1 MAYSNLQIFTVE
13 LIGTFILVVFATGSI
28 VYDVEFFDGSL
39 GIPFAAVAPFIAL
52 LIGVYS
58 FGKISLAHF
67 NPAVTIGYYITGHIT
82 KIQVLYYLIAEII
95 GALLGSLFVLTFI
108 GEKPNLGANAP
119 NYDFSIFLIF
129 PVEVLASLML
139 MGVIFY
145 VVYTKGLR
153 GFSGVAIGGIVALDI
168 LFLAFISGASMNPAR
183 ALAPALLS
191 GTFDDLWL
199 YWTAPFVGT
208 IIAAFVFRGKFQA
221 QRAQI
226 RNNNDHVVD

>member
-1 MAYSNLQIFTVE
+1 MTYSNLQIFTVE

-28 VYDVEFFDGSL
+28 VYDAEFFNGAL
-39 GIPFAAVAPFIAL
+39 GIPFAALAPFIAL

-67 NPAVTIGYYITGHIT
+67 NPAVTVGYYITGHIT
-82 KIQVLYYLIAEII
+82 KLQVVYYFTAEII
-95 GALLGSLFVLTFI
+95 GAFLGSMFVLQFI
-108 GEKPNLGANAP
+108 GDGANLGANTP

-129 PVEVLASLML
+129 SVEVIASAML

-153 GFSGVAIGGIVALDI
+153 GFSGVAIGGIVGLDI

-183 ALAPALLS
+183 ALAPALMS
-191 GTFDDLWL
+191 GTLSDLWL
-199 YWTAPFVGT
+199 YWSAPFIGT
-208 IIAAFVFRGKFQA
+208 IIAAFAFRGKFRA
-221 QRAQI
+221 QRTS
-226 RNNNDHVVD
+226 NYE

>member
-1 MAYSNLQIFTVE
+1 MTYSNLQIFIVE
-13 LIGTFILVVFATGSI
+13 LIGTFLLVVFATGSI
-28 VYDVEFFDGSL
+28 VYDVKFLDGQL

-82 KIQVLYYLIAEII
+82 KLQVLYYLAAELI
-95 GALLGSLFVLTFI
+95 GAFLASLFVLTII
-108 GEKPNLGANAP
+108 GDNANIGANAP
-119 NYDFSIFLIF
+119 NYDHSIFLIF
-129 PVEVLASLML
+129 PVEVIASAML

-168 LFLAFISGASMNPAR
+168 LFLAIISGASMNPAR
-183 ALAPALLS
+183 ALAPAILS
-191 GTFDDLWL
+191 GEISDLWL
-199 YWTAPFVGT
+199 YLTAPFIGT
-208 IIAAFVFRGKFQA
+208 IIAAFAFRGKFRA
-221 QRAQI
+221 QRA
-226 RNNNDHVVD
+226 

>member
-1 MAYSNLQIFTVE
+1 MTYSNLQIFTVE

-28 VYDVEFFDGSL
+28 VYDAEFFNGEL
-39 GIPFAAVAPFIAL
+39 GIPFAALAPFIAL

-67 NPAVTIGYYITGHIT
+67 NPAVTVGYYITGHIT
-82 KIQVLYYLIAEII
+82 KLQVVYYFTAEII
-95 GALLGSLFVLTFI
+95 GAFLGSMFVLQFI
-108 GEKPNLGANAP
+108 GDGANLGTNTP

-129 PVEVLASLML
+129 SVEVIASAML

-153 GFSGVAIGGIVALDI
+153 GFSGVAIGGIVGLDI

-191 GTFDDLWL
+191 GTLGDLWL
-199 YWTAPFVGT
+199 YWSAPFIGT
-208 IIAAFVFRGKFQA
+208 IIAAFAFRGKFRA
-221 QRAQI
+221 QRTS
-226 RNNNDHVVD
+226 NYE

>member
-1 MAYSNLQIFTVE
+1 MTYSNLQIFTVE

-28 VYDVEFFDGSL
+28 VYDAEFFNGEL
-39 GIPFAAVAPFIAL
+39 GIPFAALAPFIAL

-82 KIQVLYYLIAEII
+82 KLQVVYYFTAEII
-95 GALLGSLFVLTFI
+95 GAFLGSMFVLQFI
-108 GEKPNLGANAP
+108 GDGANLGTNAP

-129 PVEVLASLML
+129 SVEVIASAML

-153 GFSGVAIGGIVALDI
+153 GFSGVAIGGIVGLDI

-183 ALAPALLS
+183 ALAPALMS
-191 GTFDDLWL
+191 GTLSDLWL
-199 YWTAPFVGT
+199 YWSAPFIGT
-208 IIAAFVFRGKFQA
+208 IIAAFAFRGKFRA
-221 QRAQI
+221 QRTS
-226 RNNNDHVVD
+226 NYE

>member
-1 MAYSNLQIFTVE
+1 MTYSNLQIFIVE

-28 VYDVEFFDGSL
+28 VYDAEFFNGEL
-39 GIPFAAVAPFIAL
+39 GIPFAALAPFIAL

-67 NPAVTIGYYITGHIT
+67 NPAVTVGYYITGHIT
-82 KIQVLYYLIAEII
+82 KLQVVYYFTAEII
-95 GALLGSLFVLTFI
+95 GAFLGSMFVLQFI
-108 GEKPNLGANAP
+108 GDGANLGTNAP

-129 PVEVLASLML
+129 SVEVIASAML

-153 GFSGVAIGGIVALDI
+153 GFSGVAIGGIVGLDI

-191 GTFDDLWL
+191 GTLGDLWL
-199 YWTAPFVGT
+199 YWSAPFIGT
-208 IIAAFVFRGKFQA
+208 IIAAFAFRGKFRA
-221 QRAQI
+221 QRTS
-226 RNNNDHVVD
+226 NYE

>member
-1 MAYSNLQIFTVE
+1 MAYSNFQIFTVE

-28 VYDVEFFDGSL
+28 VYDAEFFDGQL

-82 KIQVLYYLIAEII
+82 KIQILYYFAAEII
-95 GALLGSLFVLTFI
+95 GALLGSLFVMKVI
-108 GEKPNLGANAP
+108 GEKANLGANAP
-119 NYDFSIFLIF
+119 NYDFSLGLIF
-129 PVEVLASLML
+129 PVEVLASAML

-153 GFSGVAIGGIVALDI
+153 GFSGVAIGGIVGLDI

-191 GTFDDLWL
+191 GTFSDLWL
-199 YWTAPFVGT
+199 YLTAPFIGT
-208 IIAAFVFRGKFQA
+208 IIVAFLFRGKFQA
-221 QRAQI
+221 QRAS
-226 RNNNDHVVD
+226 NYE

>member
-13 LIGTFILVVFATGSI
+13 LIGTFILVIFATGSI
-28 VYDVEFFDGSL
+28 VYDAEFFDGQL

-82 KIQVLYYLIAEII
+82 KIQILYYFAAEII
-95 GALLGSLFVLTFI
+95 GALLGSLFVMKVI
-108 GEKPNLGANAP
+108 GEKANLGANAP
-119 NYDFSIFLIF
+119 NYDFSLGLIF
-129 PVEVLASLML
+129 PVEVLASAML

-153 GFSGVAIGGIVALDI
+153 GFSGVAIGGIVGLDI

-183 ALAPALLS
+183 ALAPAFLS
-191 GTFDDLWL
+191 GTFSDLWL

-208 IIAAFVFRGKFQA
+208 IIVAFLFRGKFQA
-221 QRAQI
+221 QRAS
-226 RNNNDHVVD
+226 N

>member
-1 MAYSNLQIFTVE
+1 MTYSNLQIFTVE

-28 VYDVEFFDGSL
+28 VYDAEFFNGEL
-39 GIPFAAVAPFIAL
+39 GIPFAALAPFIAL

-67 NPAVTIGYYITGHIT
+67 NPAVTVGYYITGHIT
-82 KIQVLYYLIAEII
+82 KLQVVYYFTAEII
-95 GALLGSLFVLTFI
+95 GAFLGSMFVLQFI
-108 GEKPNLGANAP
+108 GDGANLGANTP

-129 PVEVLASLML
+129 SVEVIASAML

-153 GFSGVAIGGIVALDI
+153 GFSGVAIGGIVGLDI

-191 GTFDDLWL
+191 GTLGDLWL
-199 YWTAPFVGT
+199 YWSAPFIGT
-208 IIAAFVFRGKFQA
+208 IIAAFAFRGKFRA
-221 QRAQI
+221 QRTS
-226 RNNNDHVVD
+226 NYE

>member
-1 MAYSNLQIFTVE
+1 MTYSNLQIFTVE

-28 VYDVEFFDGSL
+28 VYDAEFFNGEL
-39 GIPFAAVAPFIAL
+39 GIPFAALAPFIAL

-67 NPAVTIGYYITGHIT
+67 NPAVTVGYYITGHIT
-82 KIQVLYYLIAEII
+82 KLQVVYYFTAEII
-95 GALLGSLFVLTFI
+95 GAFLGSMFVLQFI
-108 GEKPNLGANAP
+108 GDGVNLGTNAP

-129 PVEVLASLML
+129 SVEVIASAML

-153 GFSGVAIGGIVALDI
+153 GFSGVAIGGIVGLDI

-183 ALAPALLS
+183 ALAPALMS
-191 GTFDDLWL
+191 GTLSDLWL
-199 YWTAPFVGT
+199 YWSAPFIGT
-208 IIAAFVFRGKFQA
+208 IIAAFAFRGKFRA
-221 QRAQI
+221 QRTS
-226 RNNNDHVVD
+226 NYE

>member
-1 MAYSNLQIFTVE
+1 MAYSNLQIFIVE
-13 LIGTFILVVFATGSI
+13 LVGTFILVVFATGSI
-28 VYDVEFFDGSL
+28 VLDAEMFNNEL

-58 FGKISLAHF
+58 FGKVSLAHF

-82 KIQVLYYLIAEII
+82 KIQVVYYFAAEII
-95 GALLGSLFVLTFI
+95 GAILGSLFVLSII
-108 GEKPNLGANAP
+108 GDEADLGANAP
-119 NYDFSIFLIF
+119 NFDFSMLLIF
-129 PVEVLASLML
+129 PVEVLASAML

-153 GFSGVAIGGIVALDI
+153 GFSGVAIGGIVGLDI

-191 GTFDDLWL
+191 GMMDNLWL
-199 YWTAPFVGT
+199 YWSAPFVGT
-208 IIAAFVFRGKFQA
+208 MIAAFAFRGKFIS
-221 QRAQI
+221 QRM
-226 RNNNDHVVD
+226 REDES